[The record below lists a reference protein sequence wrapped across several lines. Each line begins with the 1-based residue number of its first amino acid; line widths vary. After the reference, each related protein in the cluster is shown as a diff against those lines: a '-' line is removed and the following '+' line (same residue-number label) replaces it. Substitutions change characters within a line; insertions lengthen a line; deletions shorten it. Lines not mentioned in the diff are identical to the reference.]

1 MHALAAGNTV
11 KGASVDA
18 LEPLQVVVAGQPG
31 FHVRQTDSNFHGCGA
46 PEIKSGIMTQTWPP
60 VPAWVY
66 TYVNQR
72 A

>member
-1 MHALAAGNTV
+1 
-11 KGASVDA
+11 
-18 LEPLQVVVAGQPG
+18 QPG